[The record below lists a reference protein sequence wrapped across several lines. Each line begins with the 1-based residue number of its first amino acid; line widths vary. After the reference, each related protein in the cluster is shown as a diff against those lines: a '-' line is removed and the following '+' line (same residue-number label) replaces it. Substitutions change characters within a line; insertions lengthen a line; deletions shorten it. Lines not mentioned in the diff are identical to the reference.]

1 MSISRRDFIKLF
13 GISVA
18 SLMMTRCRIGP
29 PIATCYAPMPPTDLP
44 PTPPT
49 TARERLRWCWQRF
62 GELAQATRDQA
73 SQGEGSGEDTLGQ
86 QMVADHRAALDELVA
101 SGEIIPTVADLV
113 QEAYGAAV
121 HHVWR
126 SNAPIT
132 CYEPMIVDYAPA
144 SAGALIQ
151 QAEILNGIATQGTID
166 PQTLATAQAALEH
179 DLAYYAL
186 SDADLQALY
195 NRVLAEYQS
204 NGQPIPSFDALQLE
218 ISPDARAAAQFIIDL
233 LTGK

>member
-29 PIATCYAPMPPTDLP
+29 PIATCYAPLPPTDLP
-44 PTPPT
+44 PTPPA

-73 SQGEGSGEDTLGQ
+73 SQSNGSGEDTLGQ
-86 QMVADHRAALDELVA
+86 QMVADHQAALDELAA
-101 SGEIIPTVADLV
+101 SGEVTATVADLV
-113 QEAYGAAV
+113 QEAYNAAV
-121 HHVWR
+121 YHVWR

-151 QAEILNGIATQGTID
+151 QAEVLNGIAAQGIID

-179 DLAYYAL
+179 DLAYYTL

-195 NRVLAEYQS
+195 DRVLAEAQA
-204 NGQPIPSFDALQLE
+204 NGQPIPSFDALQLG
-218 ISPDARAAAQFIIDL
+218 ISPEVKTAAQFIIDL

>member
-13 GISVA
+13 GISIA

-44 PTPPT
+44 PTPPAS
-49 TARERLRWCWQRF
+49 ARERLRWCWQRF

-101 SGEIIPTVADLV
+101 SGEITPTVANLV
-113 QEAYGAAV
+113 QEAYDAAV
-121 HHVWR
+121 YHVWR

-132 CYEPMIVDYAPA
+132 CYEPVIVDYAPA
-144 SAGALIQ
+144 SAGVLVQ
-151 QAEILNGIATQGTID
+151 QAEILAEVAGQGEID
-166 PQTLATAQAALEH
+166 PKTLANAQAALEH

-195 NRVLAEYQS
+195 DQVLAEYQS

-218 ISPDARAAAQFIIDL
+218 VSTDTSAAAQFIINL